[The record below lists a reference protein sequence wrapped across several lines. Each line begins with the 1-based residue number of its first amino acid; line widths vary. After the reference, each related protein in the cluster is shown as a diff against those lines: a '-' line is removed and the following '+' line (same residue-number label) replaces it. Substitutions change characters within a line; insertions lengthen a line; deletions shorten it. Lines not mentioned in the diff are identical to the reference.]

1 MMKNALLKLTREPR
15 RFLKTNQSVILTC
28 IAGLGVIGTMYLTS
42 KAAVK
47 ADKALKEATD
57 EKGEE
62 LTTMEVV
69 TVVAPIYAPAGAA
82 CVGTL
87 ICMAGVC
94 SLDRKQQASLVSAYT
109 LLEKSYKDYKEKV
122 KEIYG
127 SEAEENVEKEI
138 AWDKFQET
146 DIISR
151 DGRALF
157 ALADFDVV
165 FESTLEDVIKAEYE
179 LNRYFVGTGSATLN
193 NLLTCFGVDPIDGGD
208 DIGWSIWCEGYYG
221 YKWVDFYNEELDPD
235 EDEPDVE
242 HYLIH
247 MPFGPTADYLDPEGD
262 GEW

>member
-94 SLDRKQQASLVSAYT
+94 GLDRKQQASLVSAYS
-109 LLEKSYKDYKEKV
+109 LLEKSYKDYREKIKEV
-122 KEIYG
+122 YG
-127 SEAEENVEKEI
+127 AEAEEEIEKDI
-138 AWDKFQET
+138 AHDH
-146 DIISR
+146 IINS
-151 DGRALF
+151 GMVPAENKALF
-157 ALADFDVV
+157 AFLDYDIV
-165 FESTLEDVIKAEYE
+165 FESTLEDVISAQYHFNRNFILKGSNTFNE
-179 LNRYFVGTGSATLN
+179 LLAFL
-193 NLLTCFGVDPIDGGD
+193 GVDPIDGGD
-208 DIGWSIWCEGYYG
+208 DIGWSTWCEGAYG
-221 YKWVDFYNEELDPD
+221 YKWVDFYNEELDRD
-235 EDEPDVE
+235 EDDPLE
-242 HYLIH
+242 HYVIH
-247 MPFGPTADYLDPEGD
+247 MPFEPTADYLDPYGD
-262 GEW
+262 D